1 MQSDKEE
8 YLKQALLVVLS
19 LNEDS
24 GLSLEGVVN
33 DVRREMSG
41 GGKYNHYCPDGTEE
55 VCGIVKK
62 SVEEVK
68 AKRQST
74 DVQ

>member
-24 GLSLEGVVN
+24 GLSLDGVVN
-33 DVRREMSG
+33 DVRREMSK
-41 GGKYNHYCPDGTEE
+41 GGKYNHYCLGGAEE

-68 AKRQST
+68 AKSQKR
-74 DVQ
+74 

>member
-24 GLSLEGVVN
+24 GLSLDGVVN
-33 DVRREMSG
+33 DVRREMSK
-41 GGKYNHYCPDGTEE
+41 GGKYNHYCPDGAEE
-55 VCGIVKK
+55 VCDIVKK

-68 AKRQST
+68 AKSQKR
-74 DVQ
+74 

>member
-1 MQSDKEE
+1 MRNDKEE

-19 LNEDS
+19 LNQDS
-24 GLSLEGVVN
+24 GLSLDGVVN
-33 DVRREMSG
+33 DVRREMSE
-41 GGKYNHYCPDGTEE
+41 GGKYNHYCPDGAEE

-68 AKRQST
+68 AKSQRR
-74 DVQ
+74 